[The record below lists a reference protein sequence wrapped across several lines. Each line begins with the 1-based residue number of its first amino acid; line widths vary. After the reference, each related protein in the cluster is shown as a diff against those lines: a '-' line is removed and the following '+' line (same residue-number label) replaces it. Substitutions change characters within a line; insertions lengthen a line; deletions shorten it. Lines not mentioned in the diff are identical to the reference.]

1 MVIIMEQM
9 LIRVLI
15 ADDEPIVR
23 EGLRCLVE
31 WDALGFSICG
41 EAANG
46 EDALEKMRSLQPD
59 LVLLDIRMPK
69 LSGTELIEK
78 ARDAGYDGEFII
90 LSGYSEFKYAQT
102 AIRHGVSFY
111 LTKPVDEDEL
121 TDSLLTIREKLYQ
134 QMHRKNSFKQYITKA
149 KPPVLADL
157 LTGREL
163 NPAISYAE
171 LGLLHPVYQV
181 VVCEWYSPW
190 FHTYSFADLLRV
202 SNQDYSFFEQI
213 TIDSY
218 DVVLLKGSYAL
229 EKFQS
234 CLRHYEDAGPQKGS
248 PLGGLFLAYGPA
260 VHHLESIKDS
270 YQTARELIARRFFCR
285 ENQHVLSC
293 DMLPKTSL
301 LAGTLSPEASNDY
314 STRLFNYIQAYNR
327 RQVHAVLEELSRTL
341 FVCEEDVHQIKY
353 FLSGIF
359 LQVKQSL
366 ISLYSKAEIPF
377 ASNAAIIEL
386 IENKRYLYEI
396 LRYFSEQFEMSI
408 RAIGNNSSD
417 SVFDD
422 ILYYIS
428 QNYSQPLKLESI
440 APLFGYNSSY
450 LGKLFSQKMGQNFNS
465 YLDSVRL
472 AEAVRLLDTTSLK
485 VYEIAERTGYK
496 NVDYFH
502 QKFRKQYGQ
511 SPAEYRRRGSIEGSR
526 ISSS

>member
-1 MVIIMEQM
+1 MEQM

-23 EGLRCLVE
+23 EGLRFLIDWE
-31 WDALGFSICG
+31 SLGFSICG
-41 EAANG
+41 EAVNG

-78 ARDAGYDGEFII
+78 ARNADYSGEFII

-102 AIRHGVSFY
+102 AIRFGVSFY

-121 TDSLLTIREKLYQ
+121 TESLLTIREKLYR
-134 QMHRKNSFKQYITKA
+134 QMQTKNSFRQYITKA
-149 KPPVLADL
+149 KAPVLTDL
-157 LTGREL
+157 LTGREF
-163 NPAISYAE
+163 NPSINYAE
-171 LGLLHPVYQV
+171 LGLLQPVYQV
-181 VVCEWYSPW
+181 VICEWYSPY
-190 FHTYSFADLLRV
+190 FQSYSFADLLRV
-202 SNQDYSFFEQI
+202 SNQDQSFFEQI

-218 DVVLLKGSYAL
+218 DVVLLKGPYAL
-229 EKFQS
+229 DKFKA
-234 CLRHYEDAGPQKGS
+234 CLRHYENAGPQKGS
-248 PLGGLFLAYGPA
+248 PLDNLFLAYGPA
-260 VHHLESIKDS
+260 VHHPEQIKES
-270 YQTARELIARRFFCR
+270 YRTARKLMERRFFCE
-285 ENQHVLSC
+285 ENQHVLSYV
-293 DMLPKTSL
+293 MLPEKPLS
-301 LAGTLSPEASNDY
+301 AEPLSPEASGDY
-314 STRLFNYIQAYNR
+314 GARLFACIQAYNR
-327 RQVHAVLEELSRTL
+327 RQVRALLEELSEAL
-341 FVCEEDVHQIKY
+341 YVCGEDVHQIKY

-366 ISLYSKAEIPF
+366 TGLYSKAELPF

-396 LRYFSEQFEMSI
+396 IRYFSEQFEMCI

-428 QNYSQPLKLESI
+428 QNYSQSLKLESI

-450 LGKLFSQKMGQNFNS
+450 LGKLFNQKVGQNFNS

-472 AEAVRLLDTTSLK
+472 TEAIRLLDTTSMK
-485 VYEIAERTGYK
+485 VYEIAERVGYK

-511 SPAEYRRRGSIEGSR
+511 SPAEYRRRAR
-526 ISSS
+526 